1 MRPNWRARARWTAP
15 VSTSS
20 MTETDT
26 HIPSNS
32 PPIAILPTCSGPTV
46 SNSSFLASGETL
58 RLIQD
63 AKKSGYGS
71 GQQAAPQRGTSARAH
86 SGALPGAFGGESGGG
101 ARSSGGGPV
110 ASSSKAGLAAQSLGG
125 KAVEPHVPFSQTI
138 ELEPAPHSAFSVSSS
153 LASSPESADTAALVK
168 KPSSKSFLNF
178 FKK

>member
-1 MRPNWRARARWTAP
+1 MDK
-15 VSTSS
+15 
-20 MTETDT
+20 TDT
-26 HIPSNS
+26 HLPSNS
-32 PPIAILPTCSGPTV
+32 PPIAILQTCSRTTV
-46 SNSSFLASGETL
+46 SDSSFLASGETL
-58 RLIQD
+58 RLIRD

-71 GQQAAPQRGTSARAH
+71 GQQAAPQRGTSTHAH
-86 SGALPGAFGGESGGG
+86 SGALPGALGGKSGGG
-101 ARSSGGGPV
+101 AQSSGSGGPV